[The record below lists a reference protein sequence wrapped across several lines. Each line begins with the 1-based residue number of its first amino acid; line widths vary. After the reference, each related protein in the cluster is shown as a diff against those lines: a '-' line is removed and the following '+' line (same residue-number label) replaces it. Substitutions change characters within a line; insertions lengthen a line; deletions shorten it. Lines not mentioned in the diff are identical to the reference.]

1 VDQDKKKYFDWLTY
15 NVLVKLAVAIF
26 LAALI
31 ILLVVWLVYA
41 YHFAS
46 SKISGD
52 PAAWGQLGDFIGGVT
67 NPLLGFL
74 TLVILSL
81 TIILQSR
88 QLSISATE
96 LELSRKELELTRKE
110 LRRSAQA
117 QEQSEKA
124 LRVQAEAADR
134 SARLSAI
141 NFLLEHYESVIK
153 SLEEGMRR
161 LNNRLGKDPENT
173 LKKMRTLDSKIDELN
188 NRKSTLINML
198 DDLFNEISE
207 KPSDA

>member
-1 VDQDKKKYFDWLTY
+1 
-15 NVLVKLAVAIF
+15 
-26 LAALI
+26 
-31 ILLVVWLVYA
+31 
-41 YHFAS
+41 
-46 SKISGD
+46 
-52 PAAWGQLGDFIGGVT
+52 LGDFIGGVT